1 MLIKTC
7 HVIVL
12 LDISAKKLIEVNRM
26 TNNTHFLTVGIDSAH
41 LKLRNQKCSV
51 GKLYEPIV

>member
-1 MLIKTC
+1 MLVKTC

-12 LDISAKKLIEVNRM
+12 LDISAKKLIEVNGM

-41 LKLRNQKCSV
+41 LKLKN
-51 GKLYEPIV
+51 